1 MYKFGVPARMTEW
14 VGGEVFA
21 YTFAPAFPESVN
33 DGVLAY
39 SDTAKM
45 HVQFDLYPNEHARQN
60 LVVAAPFFHILEV
73 LGLTVETTVFTE
85 FTLRNGTQ
93 AWVTPLDEKMI
104 QFMEHFTHLAV
115 LLLKAA
121 KADVSSE
128 HAAS

>member
-1 MYKFGVPARMTEW
+1 MPKFGVPARMSEW

-45 HVQFDLYPNEHARQN
+45 HVQFDLYPNEHIGQN

-73 LGLTVETTVFTE
+73 LDLELETSVFTE
-85 FTLRNGTQ
+85 FTLRDGSQ
-93 AWVTPLDEKMI
+93 AWVTPLDGKMI
-104 QFMEHFTHLAV
+104 QFMERFTHLAV

-121 KADVSSE
+121 KADASFE
-128 HAAS
+128 HAVS